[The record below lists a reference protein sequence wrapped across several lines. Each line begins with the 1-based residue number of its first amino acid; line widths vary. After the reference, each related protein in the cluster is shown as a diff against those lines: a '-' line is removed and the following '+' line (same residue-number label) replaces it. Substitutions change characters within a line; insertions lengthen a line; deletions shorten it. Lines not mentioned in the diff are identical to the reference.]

1 MNKNDFKNR
10 VSNLLNKRGLLEERH
25 VSVARFRKDFEVY
38 CWYLFDTDEK
48 KEELFSILENDTKL
62 IDWKVLETNFQGN
75 FRDYFIPIELRNNP
89 LFLELIQELIRSNG
103 KGVGVGELVLP
114 LLIRGYEF
122 SNESDGV
129 YENKKSEL
137 KNDGASVKPLKTGL
151 TDKGLVDK
159 LNKEYFGG
167 FKPGAR
173 TKKDFENFLNQVTN
187 PQKQFGEYF
196 EKLYPTLDTTQLTE
210 NVVNVYQDKEA
221 FIRVVGEWA
230 VQEYKKTDGWNNLT
244 IINPETLQVVN
255 IHNPH
260 DLNGIDVKFTPKF
273 VRGKDTQAIADGY
286 VNVKIS

>member
-48 KEELFSILENDTKL
+48 KEELFSILENDNKL

-173 TKKDFENFLNQVTN
+173 VKKDFENFLNQVTN
-187 PQKQFGEYF
+187 PQKQFSEYF

-244 IINPETLQVVN
+244 IINPETLQVIN
-255 IHNPH
+255 IHNPY

-286 VNVKIS
+286 VNINIC

>member
-1 MNKNDFKNR
+1 MTKKEFEKR
-10 VSNLLNKRGLLEERH
+10 VDNLLNKRGLLEDRH
-25 VSVARFRKDFEVY
+25 VSVARFRKDFKVY
-38 CWYLFDTDEK
+38 AWYLFDTEEK
-48 KEELFSILENDTKL
+48 QEELFSILENDNKL

-75 FRDYFIPIELRNNP
+75 FMNYFIPIELRNND
-89 LFLELIQELIRSNG
+89 LFLQLVKELILSNG

-129 YENKKSEL
+129 YDNKKSEL
-137 KNDGASVKPLKTGL
+137 KNNGASIKPLKTGL

-159 LNKEYFGG
+159 LNQEIFNGERPGYRDKNFEKFIKE
-167 FKPGAR
+167 
-173 TKKDFENFLNQVTN
+173 VTN
-187 PQKQFGEYF
+187 PKKQFGEYF
-196 EKLYPTLDTTQLTE
+196 EKLYPTLDTTELTE
-210 NVVNVYQDKEA
+210 NVIKVYQDKEE

-244 IINPETLQVVN
+244 IIDPDTLQVVN
-255 IHNPH
+255 IYDPS
-260 DLNGIDVKFTPKF
+260 DLSSINVKFTPKF

>member
-1 MNKNDFKNR
+1 MTKLDFEKR
-10 VSNLLNKRGLLEERH
+10 VDNLLNKRGLLEERN
-25 VSVARFRKDFEVY
+25 VSVARFRKDFKVY
-38 CWYLFDTDEK
+38 AWYLFDTEK
-48 KEELFSILENDTKL
+48 KQEELFSILENDDKL

-75 FRDYFIPIELRNNP
+75 FRSYFIPSELRNNE
-89 LFLELIQELIRSNG
+89 LFLELISELIRSNG

-129 YENKKSEL
+129 YEGKKSEL
-137 KNDGASVKPLKTGL
+137 KNNGASLKPLKTGL

-173 TKKDFENFLNQVTN
+173 TEKDFQNFLNEVVN

-196 EKLYPTLDTTQLTE
+196 EKLYPTLDTSELTE
-210 NVVNVYQDKEA
+210 NVVKVYKDKEE

-230 VQEYKKTDGWNNLT
+230 VNEYKKTDGWNNLT
-244 IINPETLQVVN
+244 IIDPETLEVVN
-255 IHNPH
+255 IYDPS
-260 DLNGIDVKFTPKF
+260 DLSGINVKFTPKF

>member
-48 KEELFSILENDTKL
+48 KEELFSILENDNKL

-173 TKKDFENFLNQVTN
+173 VKKDFENFLNQVTN

-244 IINPETLQVVN
+244 IINPETLQVIN
-255 IHNPH
+255 IHNPY
-260 DLNGIDVKFTPKF
+260 DLNEIDVKFTPKF

-286 VNVKIS
+286 VNINIC

>member
-1 MNKNDFKNR
+1 MTKLDFEKR
-10 VSNLLNKRGLLEERH
+10 VDNLLNKRGLLEERN
-25 VSVARFRKDFEVY
+25 VSVARFRKDFKVY
-38 CWYLFDTDEK
+38 AWYLFDTKEK
-48 KEELFSILENDTKL
+48 QEELFSILENDDKL

-75 FRDYFIPIELRNNP
+75 FRSYFIPSELRNNE
-89 LFLELIQELIRSNG
+89 LFLELISELIRSNG

-129 YENKKSEL
+129 YEGKKSEL
-137 KNDGASVKPLKTGL
+137 KNNGASLKPLKTGL

-173 TKKDFENFLNQVTN
+173 TEKDFQNFLNEVVN

-196 EKLYPTLDTTQLTE
+196 EKLYPTLDTSELTE
-210 NVVNVYQDKEA
+210 NVVKVYKDKEE

-230 VQEYKKTDGWNNLT
+230 VNEYKKTDGWNNLT
-244 IINPETLQVVN
+244 IIDPETLEVVN
-255 IHNPH
+255 IYDPS
-260 DLNGIDVKFTPKF
+260 DLSGINVKFTPKF

>member
-1 MNKNDFKNR
+1 MTKLDFEKR
-10 VSNLLNKRGLLEERH
+10 VDSLLNKRGLVVEKH
-25 VSVARFRKDFEVY
+25 VSVARFRKDFKVY
-38 CWYLFDTDEK
+38 AWYLFDTEEK
-48 KEELFSILENDTKL
+48 QEELFSILENDNKL
-62 IDWKVLETNFQGN
+62 TDCKVLETNFQGN
-75 FRDYFIPIELRNNP
+75 FMDYFIPIELRNND
-89 LFLELIQELIRSNG
+89 LFLQLVKELILSNG

-137 KNDGASVKPLKTGL
+137 KNDGASIKPLKTGF

-173 TKKDFENFLNQVTN
+173 TEKDFQNFLSFVTD
-187 PQKQFGEYF
+187 PQTQFGEYF
-196 EKLYPTLDTTQLTE
+196 EKLYPTIDTTLLTE
-210 NVVNVYQDKEA
+210 NVVKVYKDKEA

-255 IHNPH
+255 IYDPSN
-260 DLNGIDVKFTPKF
+260 LKGISVKFTPKF